1 MMKRKASTRNAQ
13 LRLLNLLRHLSI
25 LRVNVEAHVV
35 RRLAILI
42 TRRRVDEVLANCVRP
57 CEKIEPKGWRKKTEP
72 ALQFSSSAVVR
83 CDIAGRRTG
92 DGAAECVLSILIGA
106 KTNQMQGGKEEE
118 TKQNKTHRLRYNARK
133 ACQGARSQCVRP
145 HHCRALSCN
154 I

>member
-57 CEKIEPKGWRKKTEP
+57 CEKIEPQRMEEEKRTSV
-72 ALQFSSSAVVR
+72 AVQQFSSGEVR
-83 CDIAGRRTG
+83 YC
-92 DGAAECVLSILIGA
+92 GAADG
-106 KTNQMQGGKEEE
+106 
-118 TKQNKTHRLRYNARK
+118 
-133 ACQGARSQCVRP
+133 
-145 HHCRALSCN
+145 
-154 I
+154 